1 MIKMKNKLIIL
12 AVVFM
17 FVIVIGLLP
26 SVYAQVNPE
35 KCHDVKVKIK
45 IIDGEEVIE
54 FKIHKNSCIIDSPFL
69 NGGEE

>member
-1 MIKMKNKLIIL
+1 MNRIFTMLIL
-12 AVVFM
+12 VM
-17 FVIVIGLLP
+17 FVFSIGLV
-26 SVYAQVNPE
+26 SADVNPE

-69 NGGEE
+69 NRGEE